1 MMLIAGQTWRAA
13 VLQCGE
19 RSRSLLAVFP
29 PRRAAR
35 PGGAAALPA
44 SLRHLD
50 VDRRDCAIVVPS
62 GVTTLPAKVD
72 RSGFPV
78 DVIVIDDRNGGFVA
92 QTQLFVR
99 VANGTKAFDDDD
111 KHNDLAQ
118 RRPGAA

>member
-1 MMLIAGQTWRAA
+1 M
-13 VLQCGE
+13 
-19 RSRSLLAVFP
+19 
-29 PRRAAR
+29 RRAIQVAAR
-35 PGGAAALPA
+35 GIPAPSSSSAGGAAALPA

>member
-13 VLQCGE
+13 VLHSGE

-35 PGGAAALPA
+35 PGAVAALPT
-44 SLRHLD
+44 SFRQLD
-50 VDRRDCAIVVPS
+50 GDRRNCTIVVPS
-62 GVTTLPAKVD
+62 GVTTLGAKVD
-72 RSGFPV
+72 RSGFPI
-78 DVIVIDDRNGGFVA
+78 DVTVIDDKNGEFA

-99 VANGTKAFDDDD
+99 VANGTKALDDE
-111 KHNDLAQ
+111 HNDLAQ

>member
-1 MMLIAGQTWRAA
+1 MA
-13 VLQCGE
+13 
-19 RSRSLLAVFP
+19 
-29 PRRAAR
+29 RRR
-35 PGGAAALPA
+35 
-44 SLRHLD
+44 
-50 VDRRDCAIVVPS
+50 
-62 GVTTLPAKVD
+62 VD

-78 DVIVIDDRNGGFVA
+78 DVIVIDDRNGEFVA